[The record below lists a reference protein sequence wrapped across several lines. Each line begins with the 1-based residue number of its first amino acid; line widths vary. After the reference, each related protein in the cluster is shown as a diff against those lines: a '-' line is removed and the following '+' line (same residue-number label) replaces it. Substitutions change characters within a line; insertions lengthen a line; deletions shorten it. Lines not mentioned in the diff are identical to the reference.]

1 MKINKEKLLNIGDE
15 INITGLK
22 TKIEDFVTIAGETMV
37 RTPYGD
43 FNLDLILELNKNEK
57 KNN

>member
-1 MKINKEKLLNIGDE
+1 MAEEKLLNIGDE
-15 INITGLK
+15 INITGLR
-22 TKIEDFVTIAGETMV
+22 TKIKDFVIIAGETMV

-43 FNLDLILELNKNEK
+43 FSLNLILELNKNEK